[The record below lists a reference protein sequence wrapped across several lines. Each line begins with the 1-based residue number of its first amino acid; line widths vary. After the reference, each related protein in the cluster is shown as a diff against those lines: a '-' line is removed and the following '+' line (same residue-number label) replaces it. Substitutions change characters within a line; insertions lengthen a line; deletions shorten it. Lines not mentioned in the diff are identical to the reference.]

1 MLLVTCIYPLI
12 LKLYF
17 SELSA
22 LIAPLAAPPCND
34 SLLLREL
41 PALYARLSSQSRPK
55 SSTVEALPSTS
66 PMLPATPRLNR

>member
-22 LIAPLAAPPCND
+22 LIAPLAAPPYND

-41 PALYARLSSQSRPK
+41 PALYARLSS
-55 SSTVEALPSTS
+55 
-66 PMLPATPRLNR
+66 